1 MSDMKIKSFLQRD
14 CHSVPADE
22 FDFDFVGGHNVYS
35 FDDSCDN
42 GIRVFSNMEVGGGQL
57 EIRICS
63 FLLAGSKLVD
73 LLLQAVDF
81 LACVLQLSSR
91 KDASHSRD
99 RTSRRSNSCRASA
112 SFFCNSSS
120 SVVPPCKSCRMPLIC
135 IATSSV

>member
-1 MSDMKIKSFLQRD
+1 MIIAWMRGNFNRSLNLNAIEFLLGSQGG
-14 CHSVPADE
+14 CHGVPADE

-81 LACVLQLSSR
+81 LACVLQLFVEKGR
-91 KDASHSRD
+91 
-99 RTSRRSNSCRASA
+99 
-112 SFFCNSSS
+112 
-120 SVVPPCKSCRMPLIC
+120 
-135 IATSSV
+135 IAFKGQIQQAVKFLPGIRELLL